1 MRVEI
6 GLFSKK
12 RPTERCDMLGTR
24 PGRIASSAMSRWLE
38 RPIGRSL
45 SEGFSQVIAITVQ
58 ICSGV
63 CVAGAPDRGA
73 SVSRSGTDCPSAA
86 CRHRLR
92 QYRTV
97 FGHTSSSRA
106 LSRTPTPSAA
116 CSIMR
121 VHKANCWGVERLRI
135 AVPAPRAARARQS
148 PGRQIGDSNLLSQLP
163 IRHAQHSRFD
173 SSFFVRRIH
182 LRSLYL
188 RTLAGAES

>member
-1 MRVEI
+1 MRLEI

-38 RPIGRSL
+38 WLIGRSL
-45 SEGFSQVIAITVQ
+45 SEGFSQVIAITAQ

-63 CVAGAPDRGA
+63 YVAGAPDRGA

-121 VHKANCWGVERLRI
+121 VDKANCWGVERLRI
-135 AVPAPRAARARQS
+135 SYSSASRCAGKTVTGSANRGIAISYLSSRFAMHNTADSTPLFLFVESIFVHCTFVTSARQ
-148 PGRQIGDSNLLSQLP
+148 Q
-163 IRHAQHSRFD
+163 
-173 SSFFVRRIH
+173 
-182 LRSLYL
+182 
-188 RTLAGAES
+188 